1 MECIR
6 NLPPTLDGWVQ
17 QLVTL
22 DQPQLLVPHWR
33 FPKQSLLPLHFPWST
48 LHLFKLLQ
56 QESVLEWL
64 NPQEK
69 GSWQH
74 FVPLHRFS
82 SLLEFGSQMRPSR
95 HWESFWHGPSLSP
108 QSSFFVQS
116 QPIWFLQSA
125 WKIIFNMN
133 SYNDQHCG
141 LLGQEMPSEKVSPQL
156 FCPQIK
162 SKTLG
167 INVAESFIENAFFIL
182 SEVTA
187 WVILK
192 DWLNAIIN
200 DEMSFWV
207 KKVII
212 L

>member
-1 MECIR
+1 MIHYGFSHKDCGLWMTMTKIAHIEQIR
-6 NLPPTLDGWVQ
+6 NLPPTLYGWVQ
-17 QLVTL
+17 QLVSF
-22 DQPQLLVPHWR
+22 DQPQLLMPHWR
-33 FPKQSLLPLHFPWST
+33 FPKQSLLPLHFPSSA
-48 LHLFKLLQ
+48 LHFFKLLQ

-64 NPQEK
+64 KPQEK

-125 WKIIFNMN
+125 WKIFLNMN

-141 LLGQEMPSEKVSPQL
+141 LHVKVSVQGVVA
-156 FCPQIK
+156 
-162 SKTLG
+162 LG
-167 INVAESFIENAFFIL
+167 GHFA
-182 SEVTA
+182 T
-187 WVILK
+187 
-192 DWLNAIIN
+192 
-200 DEMSFWV
+200 
-207 KKVII
+207 
-212 L
+212 